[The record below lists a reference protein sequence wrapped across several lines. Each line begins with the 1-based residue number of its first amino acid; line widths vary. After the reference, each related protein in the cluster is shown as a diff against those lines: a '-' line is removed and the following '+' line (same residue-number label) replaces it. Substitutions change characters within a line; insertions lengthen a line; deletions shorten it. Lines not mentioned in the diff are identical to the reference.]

1 MASPALAMFFS
12 GPPTDMPTVA
22 LDSLAIWR
30 QRRFPGGHPARIRR
44 V

>member
-22 LDSLAIWR
+22 LDSLAI
-30 QRRFPGGHPARIRR
+30 
-44 V
+44 